1 MEVKVTIHREVTQ
14 NKCCIF
20 SLFVDI
26 SFESFGIPR
35 EVREPGAMRGL

>member
-1 MEVKVTIHREVTQ
+1 MEEEATILREVTQ
-14 NKCCIF
+14 NKCCMF
-20 SLFVDI
+20 SFVDV